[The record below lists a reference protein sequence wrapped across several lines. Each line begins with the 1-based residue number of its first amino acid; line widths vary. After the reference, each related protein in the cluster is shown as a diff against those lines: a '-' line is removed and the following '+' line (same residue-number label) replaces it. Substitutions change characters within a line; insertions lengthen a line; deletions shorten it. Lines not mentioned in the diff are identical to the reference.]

1 MFLLSRRTIKIQNK
15 LTDRK
20 PIFKF
25 HREAFDQALLFVQKY
40 FLGSCV
46 EPAWELWMA
55 LTFSGLLILIVA
67 SVFRLASKSFHP

>member
-1 MFLLSRRTIKIQNK
+1 

-40 FLGSCV
+40 FLGSCL

-67 SVFRLASKSFHP
+67 SFPFGIEELPSVIQQTHYVIKSDKL